1 MFYPSYCLFLVISD
15 INYIKIKC
23 DKLHKHNT
31 KMSRKQNT
39 SSCNAPKK
47 TEMNDS
53 DDDKEETKIVRENNH
68 VYFYA
73 EVSRD
78 SIFKLN
84 VLLREAAK
92 FVHTMS
98 FELNVPN
105 IPIYLHINSC
115 GGSVYD
121 AYAAVDT
128 IKNLRVPIHS
138 IVEGCAMSAGTIISV
153 VCNKRFIGANA
164 YMLIHQLSSQMWG
177 KMSEMEDEYKHLT
190 ELMEQIT
197 KLYGEYSKIPKKKLS
212 KLLKHDLWL
221 NPKTCIKYGLVDEV
235 YDASSLGM

>member
-1 MFYPSYCLFLVISD
+1 MLHYRISRIAQQKKNMPPKQPLPSG
-15 INYIKIKC
+15 
-23 DKLHKHNT
+23 
-31 KMSRKQNT
+31 
-39 SSCNAPKK
+39 KK
-47 TEMNDS
+47 TEMDNS
-53 DDDKEETKIVRENNH
+53 DEEKDGAKIVRENNH

-78 SIFKLN
+78 SIFQLN
-84 VLLREAAK
+84 ILLREAAK
-92 FVHTMS
+92 FVYTTS

-115 GGSVYD
+115 GGSLYD

-153 VCNKRFIGANA
+153 VCNKRYVGANA

-190 ELMEQIT
+190 ELMEQVT
-197 KLYGEYSKIPKKKLS
+197 TLYGEYTKIPKKKLT

-221 NPKTCIKYGLVDEV
+221 NPKTCIKYGLADAL
-235 YDASSLGM
+235 YDAAGLG